1 MPDIRYVILSDLHF
15 GAENSILTAL
25 DDRADP
31 CADPTRCSPV
41 LSAFADC
48 LAEIVQANEGAD
60 PPTLILA
67 GDVLELALADDEV
80 AIAVFEQFSDL
91 VLGEHRLFDDEI
103 WFVPGNHDHH
113 LWETAREQRYAEQ
126 IRALGATDPIP
137 PPWHATRMFER
148 PEDPV
153 VPADLLTSVVQR
165 HRKDST
171 VRVRTFY
178 PNLGISGD
186 GDRCVIVHHGHFIE
200 SMYLLMSNLNLVMF
214 DRPVPRDVW
223 QLETDNFAWIDFFWS
238 SLGRSGDVGQD
249 VSRLY
254 DMLQSEEAMQRL
266 GLTLATAIA
275 ERAPGGR
282 ARRWVTARVVRD
294 LMAHLA
300 RRATRLERHHPTEP
314 LSANAQLGLQE
325 YLEGPLLAQITAERD
340 EVPETTLVFGHTHKP
355 FEATR
360 DATGYSAPVDLAN
373 TGGWVVDTTEPNPLQ
388 GAAAVI
394 VDENLRVASLRLYNQ
409 MPDDAQYQV
418 RIAPVGDADS
428 DLVNRLSGLVHPE
441 SGTWRALSDAVA
453 QAVPL
458 RQRALATII
467 QRSTSGDQ

>member
-1 MPDIRYVILSDLHF
+1 
-15 GAENSILTAL
+15 
-25 DDRADP
+25 
-31 CADPTRCSPV
+31 
-41 LSAFADC
+41 
-48 LAEIVQANEGAD
+48 
-60 PPTLILA
+60 
-67 GDVLELALADDEV
+67 
-80 AIAVFEQFSDL
+80 
-91 VLGEHRLFDDEI
+91 
-103 WFVPGNHDHH
+103 
-113 LWETAREQRYAEQ
+113 
-126 IRALGATDPIP
+126 
-137 PPWHATRMFER
+137 
-148 PEDPV
+148 
-153 VPADLLTSVVQR
+153 
-165 HRKDST
+165 
-171 VRVRTFY
+171 
-178 PNLGISGD
+178 
-186 GDRCVIVHHGHFIE
+186 
-200 SMYLLMSNLNLVMF
+200 MYLLMSNLNLVMF

-453 QAVPL
+453 QAVPI

>member
-1 MPDIRYVILSDLHF
+1 M
-15 GAENSILTAL
+15 
-25 DDRADP
+25 
-31 CADPTRCSPV
+31 
-41 LSAFADC
+41 
-48 LAEIVQANEGAD
+48 
-60 PPTLILA
+60 
-67 GDVLELALADDEV
+67 ADDEV

-91 VLGEHRLFDDEI
+91 VLCERNLFDEEI

-126 IRALGATDPIP
+126 IRALGDSDPIP

-153 VPADLLTSVVQR
+153 VPADLLTSVIQR
-165 HRKDST
+165 HRKNT
-171 VRVRTFY
+171 TTRVRTFY
-178 PNLGISGD
+178 PNLGIPGD

-200 SMYLLMSNLNLVMF
+200 SMYLLMSNLNRVMF

-223 QLETDNFAWIDFFWS
+223 ELETDNFAWIDFFWS

-275 ERAPGGR
+275 QRAPGGR
-282 ARRWVTARVVRD
+282 TRRWVTARVVRD

-300 RRATRLERHHPTEP
+300 RRATRLERHNPTGP

-325 YLEGPLLAQITAERD
+325 YLEGPLRAQITSER
-340 EVPETTLVFGHTHKP
+340 ETVPETTLVFGHTHKP

-360 DATGYSAPVDLAN
+360 DATGYPAPVDLAN
-373 TGGWVVDTTEPNPLQ
+373 TGGWVVDTTVANPLQ
-388 GAAAVI
+388 GAAAVV

-409 MPDDAQYQV
+409 MADGADYQV
-418 RIAPVGDADS
+418 RVAPVGDADS
-428 DLVNRLSGLVHPE
+428 ELVKRLSSLVHPG

-453 QAVPL
+453 RAVPA

-467 QRSTSGDQ
+467 DRSTKGEQ